1 MSAVAR
7 SDGVCPSSVRAP
19 NSARHGGAPTM
30 DAGSKVCDIHD
41 ALRRAKW
48 KMSSLQQ
55 ELWQKENCFKGE
67 EELWIRAERHRTEP
81 NESLVDMYKA
91 NPKVND
97 EVRER
102 LCFAVQR
109 RSSDSAATLRLPTLN
124 DSCNIQIISATALE
138 DLPKESRVCQS
149 PGTKKEQAGE
159 ALPEPGCGAG
169 DLGGM
174 GDEEVCRGPGF
185 LKPGGLMLKR
195 RGEEAVTGHLL
206 ALEDSGNTSAASVQ
220 EDHSKTKASS
230 DFNSAKPLPVLDKER
245 NIAFLL
251 KELDSL
257 RDLNKKLQD
266 QLAAKERELE
276 NRLVDAELKE
286 TALEAKACEKAGAL
300 VEEIY
305 AAQRDRDRA
314 LMARLR
320 LANEERDEALLRAR
334 RLQQAATELE
344 NISPEEYDADLEDLL
359 NRVNSADSAQDIERS
374 GAVIIDRLQKA
385 QERRRKITAE
395 EMNAVIEERDAVLTR
410 CKRLEQDLHQVREQS
425 RPWANN
431 SRHLTGENNEERARK
446 EELDAVRK
454 ERDWAFDQN
463 RKLEKEIHALRVYI
477 SQHQSLSQEA
487 AVIEQFKGTSSS
499 IPEAQHSETQASQA
513 HLQNQQ
519 LLGQLQLLSSEYQ
532 SIQSQLQQSQDAER
546 EAKDKVQKLERL
558 VEVLRKKVGTGSVR
572 TVI

>member
-1 MSAVAR
+1 M
-7 SDGVCPSSVRAP
+7 
-19 NSARHGGAPTM
+19 T
-30 DAGSKVCDIHD
+30 K
-41 ALRRAKW
+41 
-48 KMSSLQQ
+48 
-55 ELWQKENCFKGE
+55 
-67 EELWIRAERHRTEP
+67 
-81 NESLVDMYKA
+81 
-91 NPKVND
+91 
-97 EVRER
+97 
-102 LCFAVQR
+102 
-109 RSSDSAATLRLPTLN
+109 LPTLN

-286 TALEAKACEKAGAL
+286 TALEAKACEKAG
-300 VEEIY
+300 
-305 AAQRDRDRA
+305 
-314 LMARLR
+314 
-320 LANEERDEALLRAR
+320 ERDEALLRAR

-546 EAKDKVQKLERL
+546 EAKDKVQK
-558 VEVLRKKVGTGSVR
+558 
-572 TVI
+572 

>member
-81 NESLVDMYKA
+81 NESLVDMYK
-91 NPKVND
+91 
-97 EVRER
+97 
-102 LCFAVQR
+102 
-109 RSSDSAATLRLPTLN
+109 
-124 DSCNIQIISATALE
+124 
-138 DLPKESRVCQS
+138 ESRVCQS

-206 ALEDSGNTSAASVQ
+206 ALEDSGNTSAASSVQ